1 MKKTI
6 RLLIATLFL
15 TLAST
20 AVLADE
26 KGIDSKQIF
35 SNDKASGV
43 IFTMQPGATLPSVAR
58 PGARAIYFI
67 KGGKLERIYPD
78 GKIVKREYKTGDTAY
93 LDQPEDQEPYAIKNV
108 GKSVFKAYIVN
119 VK

>member
-1 MKKTI
+1 MKKSLQ
-6 RLLIATLFL
+6 LLIATLFCS
-15 TLAST
+15 LAST
-20 AVLADE
+20 TVLADN
-26 KGIDSKQIF
+26 KGVDSKQIF

-43 IFTMQPGATLPSVAR
+43 ILSMQPGATLPSVAR

-78 GKIVKREYKTGDTAY
+78 GKIVKKDYKDGDTAY
-93 LDQPEDQEPYAIKNV
+93 LDQPGDQEAYAVKNV

-119 VK
+119 IK

>member
-6 RLLIATLFL
+6 QLLITTLFF

-20 AVLADE
+20 AVLAND
-26 KGIDSKQIF
+26 KGVDTKQIF

-43 IFTMQPGATLPSVAR
+43 IITMQPGATLPSVAR
-58 PGARAIYFI
+58 PGARAVYFI

-78 GKIVKREYKTGDTAY
+78 GKIVKKEYKDGETAY
-93 LDQPEDQEPYAIKNV
+93 LDKPEDQEAYAIKNV
-108 GKSVFKAYIVN
+108 GKRVFKAYTVN
-119 VK
+119 IK